1 MITGACGV
9 AGEAQDVMYAEDVS
23 AEEVGLEC
31 DPVAVPA
38 GELADGLDSPV
49 EDNLAEWQWAE
60 PHNGGVLIS
69 HVDRVDG
76 RGGSPGRDRFCSI
89 LTPLGASSRR

>member
-1 MITGACGV
+1 
-9 AGEAQDVMYAEDVS
+9 MYAEDVS

-49 EDNLAEWQWAE
+49 EDDLAEWQWAE

-69 HVDRVDG
+69 HVHRVDG
-76 RGGSPGRDRFCSI
+76 REGVQKRQVLLDINAFGGRH
-89 LTPLGASSRR
+89 LGGDQEGF